1 MTHSPESHVMVSPP
15 EVPQHEPPPLQVPV
29 LSSQDSPEQTACAE
43 GIHAAALS
51 TSEALNKVLWM
62 DVFIYATSLVALEL

>member
-1 MTHSPESHVMVSPP
+1 MTHFPPESHVIASPP

-51 TSEALNKVLWM
+51 TSEALNKVLCI
-62 DVFIYATSLVALEL
+62 DVLIYGTSM